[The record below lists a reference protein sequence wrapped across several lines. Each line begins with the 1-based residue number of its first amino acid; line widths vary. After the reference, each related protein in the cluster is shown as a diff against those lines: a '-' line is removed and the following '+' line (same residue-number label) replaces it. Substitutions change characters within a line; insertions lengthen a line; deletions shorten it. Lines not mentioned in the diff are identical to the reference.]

1 MGTSRLRR
9 NKKPGR
15 PQKRQSAECEAP
27 ITQGV
32 ELLISLEDAK
42 IYSNLQHMLGK
53 TMFLE
58 KSPCSKAALMILMN
72 NFHAQDQHTLKGN
85 QAFDRT
91 NRNVGHE

>member
-15 PQKRQSAECEAP
+15 PQKRQSAECEAL

-32 ELLISLEDAK
+32 SSFWFHLEDAK
-42 IYSNLQHMLGK
+42 IYSNLQHMLGE

-72 NFHAQDQHTLKGN
+72 NFHAQDQHTLRQPGI
-85 QAFDRT
+85 R
-91 NRNVGHE
+91 

>member
-1 MGTSRLRR
+1 MRSTHY
-9 NKKPGR
+9 PGR
-15 PQKRQSAECEAP
+15 L
-27 ITQGV
+27 

-42 IYSNLQHMLGK
+42 IYSNLQHMLGE

>member
-42 IYSNLQHMLGK
+42 IYSNLQHMLG
-53 TMFLE
+53 E
-58 KSPCSKAALMILMN
+58 KC
-72 NFHAQDQHTLKGN
+72 F
-85 QAFDRT
+85 
-91 NRNVGHE
+91 